1 MKSENM
7 EVSCDNAN
15 AAEATGKGSDKLSLV
30 ARIGYGMGEA
40 GSQCSWALVSGYLT
54 LFYTDVVGLM
64 PIAISAILMIARV
77 WDAVNDPMFGAIAEN
92 KTFKKLGRYRG
103 WILVGTPF
111 LALFNCLT
119 FLNLD
124 IADPLK
130 TIYCGVTYIACG
142 MAYTVVNISTGALA
156 NNMTTNPMERSSLA
170 AWRGTLGNVVSFILN
185 LVTMPVILFFGKG
198 STSSPRG
205 YFLSALMFSIVSI
218 PFFLFCVATTK
229 EVVFDRGSRKEK
241 QKKNILKDF
250 WKSLKVTF
258 ADHDIRML
266 ILANIF
272 ILIGIFGRFGII
284 SYYFIYVVG
293 DPLSMTYGMSS
304 MTIGSTIAYVIAPAV
319 IKRFDK
325 RVVAVFSSVTVGLSF
340 IGFFIVGQMGSTI
353 LVVGVSFLMGLLN
366 MTQPAMYSITG
377 DLIDDNWL
385 RTGKRT
391 EGMTYSMISFA
402 TKFGNAVGGS
412 VGVLLLSA
420 VGYVANSDMDTAT
433 LTKINAIVN
442 LLPIILIVLGG
453 ICFARIRMT
462 NKQAFE
468 NEVKIKQLNQENK
481 SE

>member
-1 MKSENM
+1 MNRENSIQSC
-7 EVSCDNAN
+7 EVPGSI
-15 AAEATGKGSDKLSLV
+15 ETSRPQEKGLSLV
-30 ARIGYGMGEA
+30 AKIGYGMGEA
-40 GSQCSWALVSGYLT
+40 GSQCSWALISGYLT

-64 PIAISAILMIARV
+64 PVAISAILMIARI

-92 KTFKKLGRYRG
+92 TTFKKLGRYRG

-142 MAYTVVNISTGALA
+142 MAYTIVNISTGALA
-156 NNMTTNPMERSSLA
+156 NNMTTNPLDRSSLA

-185 LVTMPVILFFGKG
+185 LVTMPAILFFGNG

-205 YFLSALMFSIVSI
+205 YFLAALMFSLVSI
-218 PFFLFCVATTK
+218 PFFLFCVGTTK
-229 EVVFDRGSRKEK
+229 EVVFDRGNKKEK
-241 QKKNILKDF
+241 KKGVLKEF
-250 WKSLKVTF
+250 WQSLKVTF

-293 DPLSMTYGMSS
+293 DPLSMTASMSA
-304 MTIGSTIAYVIAPAV
+304 MTIGSTIAYVIAPSV
-319 IKRFDK
+319 IKKVNKKAVGVFSAITVSLSFVGFFLVGQLGSMPL
-325 RVVAVFSSVTVGLSF
+325 VVA
-340 IGFFIVGQMGSTI
+340 
-353 LVVGVSFLMGLLN
+353 VSFLMGLLN

-420 VGYVANSDMDTAT
+420 VGYVANSDMDAAI

-442 LLPIILIVLGG
+442 LLPIVLIALGG
-453 ICFARIRMT
+453 LCFASIHMT
-462 NKQAFE
+462 NELALE
-468 NEVKIKQLNQENK
+468 NEQKIKQLKQED
-481 SE
+481 